1 MMRVPSRGPAQKAA
15 VVLAAFFLC
24 TVTLCADSAPAADAE
39 TLKTRAPVFLHGGAV
54 WSAASSVPKKLF
66 TTGQAVRSR
75 GVSAHPS
82 GILLFDSAASR
93 LALKDTSGA
102 ELSSVTLD
110 GAYAW
115 LTENRVLV
123 RSDLYDEKSG
133 FEFALY
139 GVSETLPLKLK
150 KMWTAR
156 LDCFVS
162 DLAFSQDGALYLA
175 GGNGADSAH
184 CVYKID
190 ATGIITTP
198 LRLPWQGFFLR
209 VIASGS
215 TIFVFGSG
223 ADKSTRPLKIW
234 TGRTDSRVLTETNVE
249 GLPEKSSTWFGYGFP
264 FPSVYR
270 SSGSIPPAGA
280 VDSAKTSDNVVLPL
294 ARSDGSV
301 SLVRISL
308 TENGR
313 AKAAGAPAAGV
324 VAVAEQSG
332 GCFLPVGTGE
342 KGPPVFRYIAHDP
355 LAAPGSFSIATYD
368 GNRISFS
375 PLPWQTGS
383 GSMPVPLKR
392 YACSTETTPGTVSSR
407 NFSTVHFMVMADIG
421 HEPQAPVRATTTLPS
436 SETETRSIPPPSASR
451 FGLIFSS
458 AFRTDCSSI
467 FYSSCD
473 FDAIFSDAKAINS
486 STPMAGTCVL
496 FRVRGATC
504 TASISFCPTTSM

>member
-1 MMRVPSRGPAQKAA
+1 VSIAKTLLKA
-15 VVLAAFFLC
+15 
-24 TVTLCADSAPAADAE
+24 
-39 TLKTRAPVFLHGGAV
+39 RAPVFLHGGAV

-175 GGNGADSAH
+175 GGNGAD
-184 CVYKID
+184 
-190 ATGIITTP
+190 
-198 LRLPWQGFFLR
+198 
-209 VIASGS
+209 
-215 TIFVFGSG
+215 
-223 ADKSTRPLKIW
+223 KSTRPLKIW

-294 ARSDGSV
+294 ARADGSV

-392 YACSTETTPGTVSSR
+392 
-407 NFSTVHFMVMADIG
+407 
-421 HEPQAPVRATTTLPS
+421 
-436 SETETRSIPPPSASR
+436 
-451 FGLIFSS
+451 
-458 AFRTDCSSI
+458 
-467 FYSSCD
+467 
-473 FDAIFSDAKAINS
+473 
-486 STPMAGTCVL
+486 
-496 FRVRGATC
+496 
-504 TASISFCPTTSM
+504 

>member
-1 MMRVPSRGPAQKAA
+1 MSIAK
-15 VVLAAFFLC
+15 
-24 TVTLCADSAPAADAE
+24 TL
-39 TLKTRAPVFLHGGAV
+39 LKTRAPVFLHGGAV

-280 VDSAKTSDNVVLPL
+280 VDSAKTSDNAVLPL
-294 ARSDGSV
+294 ARADGSV

-332 GCFLPVGTGE
+332 GCFLPVGTAE

-368 GNRISFS
+368 GNRISFY
-375 PLPWQTGS
+375 PLPWQTSS
-383 GSMPVPLKR
+383 GSRPVPLK
-392 YACSTETTPGTVSSR
+392 P
-407 NFSTVHFMVMADIG
+407 
-421 HEPQAPVRATTTLPS
+421 
-436 SETETRSIPPPSASR
+436 
-451 FGLIFSS
+451 
-458 AFRTDCSSI
+458 
-467 FYSSCD
+467 
-473 FDAIFSDAKAINS
+473 
-486 STPMAGTCVL
+486 
-496 FRVRGATC
+496 
-504 TASISFCPTTSM
+504 

>member
-102 ELSSVTLD
+102 ELSSITLD

-184 CVYKID
+184 RVYRID
-190 ATGIITTP
+190 ATGVVSTV
-198 LRLPWQGFFLR
+198 LDLPWQGFFLR
-209 VIASGS
+209 VVASGGN
-215 TIFVFGSG
+215 IIAFGSG
-223 ADKSTRPLKIW
+223 GDKNARSLRIW
-234 TGRTDSRVLTETNVE
+234 TGKNDGRVLAETKVE

-264 FPSVYR
+264 FPSDSGAA
-270 SSGSIPPAGA
+270 SSNPAARTAAGGDTGDA
-280 VDSAKTSDNVVLPL
+280 VLPL
-294 ARSDGSV
+294 ARADGSV
-301 SLVRISL
+301 SLVRISVDRQ
-308 TENGR
+308 ESPK
-313 AKAAGAPAAGV
+313 KAGVPAADASAVAPAAVTIAV
-324 VAVAEQSG
+324 VAAVAEKSG
-332 GCFLPVGTGE
+332 GCFLPAGAAGVSGKAGASGAAG
-342 KGPPVFRYIAHDP
+342 KGAPLFRYIAHDP
-355 LAAPGSFSIATYD
+355 VAAPGSFSLATYD
-368 GNRISFS
+368 GERISFS
-375 PLPWQTGS
+375 PLP
-383 GSMPVPLKR
+383 
-392 YACSTETTPGTVSSR
+392 
-407 NFSTVHFMVMADIG
+407 
-421 HEPQAPVRATTTLPS
+421 
-436 SETETRSIPPPSASR
+436 
-451 FGLIFSS
+451 
-458 AFRTDCSSI
+458 
-467 FYSSCD
+467 
-473 FDAIFSDAKAINS
+473 
-486 STPMAGTCVL
+486 
-496 FRVRGATC
+496 
-504 TASISFCPTTSM
+504 